1 MWTVRGILGWCFSA
15 ALLFLS
21 SALLFCQALHG
32 ILQPDICRLLQSLV
46 ARIAELLMAP
56 FGG

>member
-1 MWTVRGILGWCFSA
+1 MWTVRAVVGWCLSA

-32 ILQPDICRLLQSLV
+32 ILQPEICRLLQHLV
-46 ARIAELLMAP
+46 ARMAGPLMAP

>member
-1 MWTVRGILGWCFSA
+1 MWTVRGVLGWCLSA

-32 ILQPDICRLLQSLV
+32 ILQPEICRLLLHLV
-46 ARIAELLMAP
+46 VRIAGPLMAL